1 MRHDGRQCVHLYVW
15 QSAHTHTN
23 KHTVNKRTDFNDK
36 IKSISP
42 LLLLTLKGMTKL
54 TTLENLPPHTLTTPQ
69 LRRVVATL
77 TTRAVRSLR
86 KDELLVLLKAINA
99 HWADHQ

>member
-1 MRHDGRQCVHLYVW
+1 
-15 QSAHTHTN
+15 
-23 KHTVNKRTDFNDK
+23 
-36 IKSISP
+36 
-42 LLLLTLKGMTKL
+42 MTKL

-99 HWADHQ
+99 HWALYSIGDFKLEQNAPPVLGVQRVRVRVSYTGRSIQL

>member
-1 MRHDGRQCVHLYVW
+1 M
-15 QSAHTHTN
+15 
-23 KHTVNKRTDFNDK
+23 DFFSTLSK
-36 IKSISP
+36 FEIISISP
-42 LLLLTLKGMTKL
+42 LRMTKL

-99 HWADHQ
+99 HWAL